1 MPKQPLQVQNAA
13 AVLLSVSVSSETY
26 IRKDAG
32 FENSVSTARSELGRI
47 GSAAGK
53 GVRGTV
59 PASCAV
65 FHWRFCRKP
74 GVKIPLLAKRA
85 VYISHKT
92 RAKHTLLFLR
102 TRTPFP
108 SATANPTQ
116 FRRAFTLPLWEKF
129 QGYGGGRRLTST
141 YK

>member
-1 MPKQPLQVQNAA
+1 
-13 AVLLSVSVSSETY
+13 LLSVSVSVETY

-32 FENSVSTARSELGRI
+32 FENSASTARSELGRI

-59 PASCAV
+59 PASFAV

-74 GVKIPLLAKRA
+74 GVKIPLLAKMA

-92 RAKHTLLFLR
+92 RAKHTLPFLR
-102 TRTPFP
+102 ARTPFP

-116 FRRAFTLPLWEKF
+116 FRRAFTILLWGKF
-129 QGYGGGRRLTST
+129 QGYGGEKQLMST
-141 YK
+141 YEWMRVQF